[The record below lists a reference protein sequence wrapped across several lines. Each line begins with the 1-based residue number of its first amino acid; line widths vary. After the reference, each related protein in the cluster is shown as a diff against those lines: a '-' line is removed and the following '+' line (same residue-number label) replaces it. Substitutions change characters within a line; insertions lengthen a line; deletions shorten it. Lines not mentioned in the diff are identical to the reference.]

1 MSAVGNK
8 QHKESLKIDY
18 ADMWRDFDKENNF
31 FYYLLSERYNLI
43 ISSDPELLI
52 FSCFGTAHLKYNCA
66 KLFYTGENRKTNFN
80 ACDYSISFENLTHKW
95 QYQLPHYVIRVL
107 ESNQL
112 HALEKV
118 FSKVEAAQ
126 VLEAKEHFC
135 CTVVSNPEGTVRND
149 FYDDLNRI
157 KKVNSGGK
165 FQNNVNGPVAD
176 KKEFCDKHKFVFA
189 FENEKE
195 EGYCTEKITD
205 AFLSNAIPI
214 YYGDPKVKEVF
225 NEHRFINYDD
235 YSDTESLIH
244 HIMELDSDDEM
255 YVDMM
260 AQPIFKDGETP
271 DFFYK
276 ENLLDFIIACIKHSK
291 KNTPVSKTFRGHR
304 YWLERKMK
312 NLLNK
317 LRTHLK

>member
-1 MSAVGNK
+1 MNAVVNRE
-8 QHKESLKIDY
+8 HKPLLKIDY

-31 FYYLLSERYNLI
+31 FYYLISERYDLI

-66 KLFYTGENRKTNFN
+66 KLFYTGENRKTNFD
-80 ACDYSISFENLTHKW
+80 ACDYSISFENLLNKW

-112 HALEKV
+112 HALETV
-118 FSKVEAAQ
+118 HSEQEAQ
-126 VLEAKEHFC
+126 LILRAKEHFC
-135 CTVVSNPEGTVRND
+135 CTVVSNPQGTVRND
-149 FYDDLNRI
+149 FFHQLSKV

-176 KKEFCDKHKFVFA
+176 KQGFCDKHKFVFA

-214 YYGDPKVKEVF
+214 YYGDPKVIEVF
-225 NEHRFINYDD
+225 NEHRFINYDS
-235 YSDTESLIH
+235 YADTDELIH
-244 HIMELDSDDEM
+244 NIIELDTDDQR
-255 YVDMM
+255 YVNMM
-260 AQPIFKDGETP
+260 TQPIFKDGKTP
-271 DFFYK
+271 DFFHK
-276 ENLLDFIIACIKHSK
+276 KNLLDFITACIEHSK
-291 KNTPVSKTFRGHR
+291 KSTPVSKTYRRHK

-312 NLLNK
+312 NTLNK
-317 LRTHLK
+317 IHTSRQ